1 MKRNLLI
8 SVAVLATMF
17 LGSCKDDDPES
28 NSIPEGTAD
37 AQINEDRTL
46 VTSENVTNWTQY
58 AVQVANLL
66 TKDATTLKNAWVDD
80 YKGLGN

>member
-66 TKDATTLKNAWVDD
+66 
-80 YKGLGN
+80 